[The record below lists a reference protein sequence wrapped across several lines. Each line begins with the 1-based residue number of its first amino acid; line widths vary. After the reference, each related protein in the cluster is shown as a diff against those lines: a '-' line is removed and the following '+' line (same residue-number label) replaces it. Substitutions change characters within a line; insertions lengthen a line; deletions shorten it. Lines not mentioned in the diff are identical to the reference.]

1 MRMRLL
7 IVLFGALFTLPAA
20 EASAQGNNPWLQ
32 RRVLNIAHRG
42 GRAEAPEHTLY
53 AYTVALPKG
62 VNTLEVDVRRTVDGV
77 LVVHHDSTVNRVTD
91 GTGAID
97 TMTLAQVK
105 ALDNAYWFAPVCSGN
120 CQGQPPDAYPFRG
133 VATGATPPPAGFAA
147 SDFQIATVREVLET
161 FPGVLMSIEI
171 KGQAP
176 DSVPAAE
183 ETADLLREFGRI
195 TDVLVASFDDA
206 TLAAFKAR
214 DAEIHTTPGED
225 FILDFVFNPGPVA
238 DHVAFQIPRT
248 FQGAPVVDLV
258 VPPAHANGLAVYV
271 FIDPGEETPAIYNE
285 LIDSGVDG
293 IITDRP
299 TDLQQ
304 VLEDRGVVFQESV
317 PGLSGWTSAMLAILL
332 VAAAAVA
339 RRRGVSAG
347 SWS

>member
-1 MRMRLL
+1 LL
-7 IVLFGALFTLPAA
+7 LVLLLGSLSTLTPAA
-20 EASAQGNNPWLQ
+20 VSAQGANPWLQ
-32 RRVLNIAHRG
+32 RRVLNMAHRG

-62 VNTLEVDVRRTVDGV
+62 VNALEVDVQRTADGV

-97 TMTLAQVK
+97 TMTLAQLK
-105 ALDNAYWFAPVCSGN
+105 ALDNAYWFAPVCGGN
-120 CQGQPPDAYPFRG
+120 CQGQPPEAYPFRG

-161 FPGVLMSIEI
+161 FPGVLMSVEI

-176 DSVPAAE
+176 GSVPAAE
-183 ETADLLREFGRI
+183 ELADLLREFGRI

-214 DAEIHTTPGED
+214 DPEIHTTPGED
-225 FILDFVFNPGPVA
+225 FILNFVLDPGPVA
-238 DHVAFQIPRT
+238 DHVALQIPRT
-248 FQGAPVVDLV
+248 FQGVPVVDLV

-271 FIDPGEETPAIYNE
+271 FINPSEETAAIYNE

-299 TDLQQ
+299 SDLQQ

-317 PGLSGWTSAMLAILL
+317 PGLSGWTSAMLAVLL
-332 VAAAAVA
+332 VAAALAVA
-339 RRRGVSAG
+339 RRRAG